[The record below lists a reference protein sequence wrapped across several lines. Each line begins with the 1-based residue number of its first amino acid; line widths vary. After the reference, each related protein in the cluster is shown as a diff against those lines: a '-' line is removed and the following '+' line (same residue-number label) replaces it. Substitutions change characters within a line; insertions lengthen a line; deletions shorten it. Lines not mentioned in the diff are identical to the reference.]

1 MGATKRR
8 CTVELSGAGEFLGA
22 LFAVAAALVQFP
34 VRRLVHRGR
43 VGHRRRARLLLP
55 HRCAP
60 EHHRPGTAEHPDLAQ
75 GTLSQWQRRRRC
87 STRPHRPAGLNA
99 IWKRVPLW
107 TARVK
112 RSRCTAAHTAA
123 IEQNSVALRRRIG
136 ASSGEQWAGQLGS
149 DVVVGA
155 AWRGSETHPLPWGRQ
170 WGTFESGALAG
181 GTTVGMEQAGAVSR
195 GKESLSEGLVSR
207 VHPGILFSGYV
218 EEPDA
223 RGVHSRQPGRR
234 VGHAAEHM
242 GGGAQALGRHN
253 SSPGARLS
261 HAGRARLYLSPPGA
275 ARSAG
280 GRFRPA
286 TAGGR
291 PHGTAGSAR
300 GGCVYLARAPQPHH
314 DGGAPRDAEADA
326 SAARIVDD
334 RTDAA
339 CLPTFLRCAGM
350 EALLQI
356 VHAVPAS
363 GMRLIAGLW
372 DSAIAHHAESL
383 SSGRLEQHLL
393 NAVAR
398 LTCTVDADRWQA
410 ADRLLDLMESHQ
422 GHLNAEAHAADAP
435 WARALTDEARTAL
448 ARCVGAPASRLS
460 LEALPTQHRQWAQT
474 HPTLRRELVVMR
486 ALGSCCAVEHI
497 LSVIASHVSP
507 MDATSEAYPCPGAL
521 AAIGYLLQTTSR
533 RCLLPLLC
541 SRGVVVTWIASIP
554 RLHRCRGDD
563 GSSAHAQLLL
573 TLRLLQTSL
582 ARGDEATVKHIAE
595 MLDDPAVAETLVQ
608 LERHASA
615 VGVLAEDICNK
626 GMAGRTPG
634 SASIAAA
641 RQRRLE
647 ARRRVAACARL
658 EAERRM
664 QALTR
669 PERLQQLLSQHA
681 VEGSAGD
688 ADRTAL
694 RCVVCGDGH
703 GADGLPAAGA
713 AQRMGGRG
721 VAQLV
726 HPRQLPP
733 AAVGRCGP
741 YRLRPAG
748 RRVPRSPGTV
758 DGARADATAAAH
770 AGIGSGAR
778 PRQGVR
784 RTETGVV
791 FCGAGPVAV
800 ALCRLAGRQQRVRRG
815 ERRRRI
821 RVQRYAAAA
830 SGGAGAVVCA
840 QRRQQRQRNVDG
852 RRIRR
857 GGRTGNDVQQ
867 RPSPGGQR
875 FGSGDGDRADTVDAP
890 RRHCAHTP
898 PLAVLAAFGL
908 RVGAAERERVARGE
922 RHLSRAVAKES
933 SGAAT

>member
-1 MGATKRR
+1 MG
-8 CTVELSGAGEFLGA
+8 
-22 LFAVAAALVQFP
+22 
-34 VRRLVHRGR
+34 
-43 VGHRRRARLLLP
+43 
-55 HRCAP
+55 
-60 EHHRPGTAEHPDLAQ
+60 Q
-75 GTLSQWQRRRRC
+75 GS
-87 STRPHRPAGLNA
+87 
-99 IWKRVPLW
+99 
-107 TARVK
+107 
-112 RSRCTAAHTAA
+112 
-123 IEQNSVALRRRIG
+123 
-136 ASSGEQWAGQLGS
+136 
-149 DVVVGA
+149 
-155 AWRGSETHPLPWGRQ
+155 
-170 WGTFESGALAG
+170 
-181 GTTVGMEQAGAVSR
+181 
-195 GKESLSEGLVSR
+195 
-207 VHPGILFSGYV
+207 
-218 EEPDA
+218 
-223 RGVHSRQPGRR
+223 
-234 VGHAAEHM
+234 
-242 GGGAQALGRHN
+242 
-253 SSPGARLS
+253 GARLKAVLSLVEQQLEWSKQEPS
-261 HAGRARLYLSPPGA
+261 HVEKSPFQRVSSRVFTPESCSLVMLKSPTQEEYIRGSLGDESVTLQSIWEAGRKRSGDTIPVQALDCPMRAVRDYICLRLGLHGLQEDDFGLQLLVDGRMVPLAVRVADVFTSRERRNHTMTVVYRL
-275 ARSAG
+275 AG
-280 GRFRPA
+280 
-286 TAGGR
+286 
-291 PHGTAGSAR
+291 
-300 GGCVYLARAPQPHH
+300 L
-314 DGGAPRDAEADA
+314 DGEPTEEVFQAPRDAEADA

-486 ALGSCCAVEHI
+486 ALGSCCAVEQI

-703 GADGLPAAGA
+703 GQEAGTADGLLTAYVYNVVALLQPVSMTPALPLHGTPNCHRPVLLRVCSTTSHFHLIHEACHRQA
-713 AQRMGGRG
+713 ALMDCR
-721 VAQLV
+721 
-726 HPRQLPP
+726 
-733 AAVGRCGP
+733 
-741 YRLRPAG
+741 
-748 RRVPRSPGTV
+748 RRVPRSEWEGAALRNSCTRANCLLPLWGGV
-758 DGARADATAAAH
+758 DHIDYARLADAYLGHLAQWMAPGPTLPPLPTPVSAAARDP
-770 AGIGSGAR
+770 AKVS
-778 PRQGVR
+778 
-784 RTETGVV
+784 
-791 FCGAGPVAV
+791 AV
-800 ALCRLAGRQQRVRRG
+800 QKLEWCFAALALSLWRF
-815 ERRRRI
+815 
-821 RVQRYAAAA
+821 AA
-830 SGGAGAVVCA
+830 
-840 QRRQQRQRNVDG
+840 
-852 RRIRR
+852 
-857 GGRTGNDVQQ
+857 
-867 RPSPGGQR
+867 SPGGSNVFAVESGGGGYESNAMLLPHQVALVLWCVRNAGNSGSVTLTEDASGVVAELVTTSSSGLLPEDNGLAAVSRASKRLREAVNVLVADAHEVATETAQTPSMHPDGTAPIRLLWRFWRHLAYALVLLSENEWHAVSDTFRELSQKSQVEPQR
-875 FGSGDGDRADTVDAP
+875 EQRGMAFVERCVAAWRPGDADAP
-890 RRHCAHTP
+890 HFLHRLRAGASDLYTFTQTNERR
-898 PLAVLAAFGL
+898 L
-908 RVGAAERERVARGE
+908 
-922 RHLSRAVAKES
+922 
-933 SGAAT
+933 